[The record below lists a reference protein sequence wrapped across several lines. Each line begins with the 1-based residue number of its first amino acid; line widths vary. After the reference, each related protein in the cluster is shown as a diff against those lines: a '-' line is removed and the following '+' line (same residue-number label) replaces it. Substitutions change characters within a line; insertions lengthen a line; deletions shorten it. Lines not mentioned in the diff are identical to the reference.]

1 VVQWPKRLQP
11 TLLVLVLARYQTGHR
26 PGRWPDQRRRNSRR
40 ALHKG
45 REPGTL
51 PQLRKQSNGRQP
63 SRSVVIMS
71 GSDLST
77 LKSHVDRVAKIH
89 TLDGEVIVAKILFV
103 SESEEDVI
111 YDLVS
116 TNRESQYEKL
126 DQQPAY
132 RIRFEEISA

>member
-1 VVQWPKRLQP
+1 
-11 TLLVLVLARYQTGHR
+11 
-26 PGRWPDQRRRNSRR
+26 
-40 ALHKG
+40 
-45 REPGTL
+45 
-51 PQLRKQSNGRQP
+51 
-63 SRSVVIMS
+63 MS

-132 RIRFEEISA
+132 RIRFEEISAVEAIDGPANPPVQ